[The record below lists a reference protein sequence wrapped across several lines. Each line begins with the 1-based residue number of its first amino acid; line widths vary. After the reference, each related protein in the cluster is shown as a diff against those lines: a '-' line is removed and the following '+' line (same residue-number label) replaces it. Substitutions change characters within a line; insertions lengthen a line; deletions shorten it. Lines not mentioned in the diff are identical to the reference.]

1 MFLLM
6 ISENTVP
13 RLELR
18 NQFVVSQPIK
28 LPWGNSS
35 HPVTWRGFISK
46 AFWDHLCFWHSYW
59 TLFRRIYAETITFAH
74 QHTNGAIMLIFSF
87 QCRRLL
93 QKSDKGQIFYW
104 SSQTALG
111 SPVCLFVC
119 SIVTMLKN
127 LKTALFQTFS
137 TWHPNTFCPYCI
149 ILT

>member
-1 MFLLM
+1 MLPLWSRR
-6 ISENTVP
+6 ITVP

-28 LPWGNSS
+28 LPWGNSL
-35 HPVTWRGFISK
+35 HPVTWRGFYLK
-46 AFWDHLCFWHSYW
+46 HLGGICVFWHSYW
-59 TLFRRIYAETITFAH
+59 TLFMEIYVETITFAH
-74 QHTNGAIMLIFSF
+74 QHRNEAIMLIFSF
-87 QCRRLL
+87 QYRRLL
-93 QKSDKGQIFYW
+93 QKSDKGEVFFL

-111 SPVCLFVC
+111 SRGCLFVC

-137 TWHPNTFCPYCI
+137 TWHPNTFYPYSL